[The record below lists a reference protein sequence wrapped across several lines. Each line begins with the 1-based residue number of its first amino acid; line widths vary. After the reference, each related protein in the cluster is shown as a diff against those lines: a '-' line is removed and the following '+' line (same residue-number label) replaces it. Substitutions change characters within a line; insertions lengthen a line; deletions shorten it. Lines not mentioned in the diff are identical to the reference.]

1 MSGRKRPSMQGTR
14 NHRNRWTE
22 DDVRGMRSMAAAGA
36 SNRQIAEYYKTS
48 RRSVWAIVT
57 RQAWAWLD

>member
-22 DDVRGMRSMAAAGA
+22 DEVRGMRSMASAGA

-48 RRSVWAIVT
+48 LRNT
-57 RQAWAWLD
+57 L